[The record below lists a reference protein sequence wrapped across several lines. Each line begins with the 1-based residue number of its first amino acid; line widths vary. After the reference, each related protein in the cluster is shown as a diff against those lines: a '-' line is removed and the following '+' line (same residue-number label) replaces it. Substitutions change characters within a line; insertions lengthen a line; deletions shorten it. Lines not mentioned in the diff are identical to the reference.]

1 MTETE
6 EPHDRSKEQHSTRP
20 RPTRRVQF
28 TLTQS
33 SNQLV
38 LLMSRTHAH
47 IKTQLNKKDG
57 LKAYG
62 NKGDKTILNEARH
75 YTLGR
80 QLCHETRWMYNE
92 RKKPVDE

>member
-38 LLMSRTHAH
+38 LLMSRTHAQ
-47 IKTQLNKKDG
+47 KMLTQLDIKDG

-62 NKGDKTILNEARH
+62 NTGDKTILNDVR
-75 YTLGR
+75 
-80 QLCHETRWMYNE
+80 
-92 RKKPVDE
+92 